1 MALVVQITKMKPLNY
16 ILIQIIC
23 LFSGVAYA
31 QNNGC
36 GMFLT
41 SKDFLSHK
49 VTFASKHTR
58 IKLHEIV
65 NKELVLIKTKDST
78 YTYFKDSIF
87 GYQDNE
93 GNSFRF
99 YNGKIYPIINPSE
112 TILIYK
118 VSDGPVQKGQAK
130 MYSYFFSKDAH
141 SKIYPFQMNY
151 ILDEFNN
158 NKPFT
163 NTLETHFNNTSNLL
177 EYDEVH
183 NVFKINRLLQI
194 TKN

>member
-1 MALVVQITKMKPLNY
+1 M
-16 ILIQIIC
+16 
-23 LFSGVAYA
+23 FSGLANA

-36 GMFLT
+36 GIYLH
-41 SKDFLSHK
+41 SEDFLNHK
-49 VTFASKHTR
+49 ITLASKYTR

-65 NKELVLIKTKDST
+65 NKDLVVIKTKDST

-99 YNGKIYPIINPSE
+99 YNGKNYPIVNPTE

-118 VSDGPVQKGQAK
+118 VSNGPVQKGQTK
-130 MYSYFFSKDAH
+130 MYSYFFSKDVH
-141 SKIYPFQMNY
+141 SKIYPLKMNY

-163 NTLETHFNNTSNLL
+163 NILETHFNNTDNLL
-177 EYDEVH
+177 EYDETH
-183 NVFKINRLLQI
+183 HIYKINRLLEI
-194 TKN
+194 IKK

>member
-1 MALVVQITKMKPLNY
+1 MKPLNY
-16 ILIQIIC
+16 IFIQIIC
-23 LFSGVAYA
+23 WFSGLTYA
-31 QNNGC
+31 QNNGR
-36 GMFLT
+36 GIYLN
-41 SKDFLSHK
+41 SEDFLSHK
-49 VTFASKHTR
+49 ITLASKYTR
-58 IKLHEIV
+58 IKLNESV
-65 NKELVLIKTKDST
+65 NKEKVVIKTKDST

-87 GYQDNE
+87 GYQDKE

-99 YNGKIYPIINPSE
+99 YNGKIYSIINPYE

-118 VSDGPVQKGQAK
+118 VSDGPVQKGQTK

-141 SKIYPFQMNY
+141 SKIYPLKMNY

-177 EYDEVH
+177 EYDDVH

>member
-1 MALVVQITKMKPLNY
+1 MKPLNY
-16 ILIQIIC
+16 IFIQMIC
-23 LFSGVAYA
+23 LFSGLAHA
-31 QNNGC
+31 QNNGR
-36 GMFLT
+36 GIYLT
-41 SKDFLSHK
+41 SEDFLSNK
-49 VTFASKHTR
+49 VTLASKHTR

-65 NKELVLIKTKDST
+65 NKELVLIKTKDSA
-78 YTYFKDSIF
+78 YSYLKDSIF

-99 YNGKIYPIINPSE
+99 YNGKIYPIVNPFE

-118 VSDGPVQKGQAK
+118 VSDGPAQKGQTRL
-130 MYSYFFSKDAH
+130 YSYFFSKDAH
-141 SKIYPFQMNY
+141 SKIYPLKMNF

-177 EYDEVH
+177 EYDDVH
-183 NVFKINRLLQI
+183 HVFKINRLLQI